1 MSASSLD
8 DLMGNALTE
17 PIQDMSEDIDIDL
30 EIIDDRP
37 EEDQVAVRAE
47 SDPDDGEEDSGE
59 IQEYSGRAG
68 KRINKLKYEFHE
80 ERRRKESAE
89 KLREEAVRYAKHMHV
104 QNEQLKGVLQQGE
117 SVLTDQMRVA
127 AQAELEKARG
137 DYKSA
142 YEDGNT
148 DALLMAQEN
157 LMRGQRSAEMAA
169 QAAQGGIVPQHLRE
183 PTAPPP
189 QQQDPK
195 LVDWMGRNEW
205 FGKDQ
210 EMTAFAYGVH
220 TNLVNNGITPTTDKY
235 YEDIDNRVKE
245 VFPNKFENGTAR
257 EEPVASSRTS
267 TVVAPAGR
275 ASNRPRKVQLTSTQV
290 SLAKRL
296 GLKPEQYAK
305 QLLKENG

>member
-17 PIQDMSEDIDIDL
+17 PIKDMSEDIDIDL

-37 EEDQVAVRAE
+37 EEDQVAVRDDSSSYE
-47 SDPDDGEEDSGE
+47 DDDPGE

-80 ERRRKESAE
+80 ERRNREAAE
-89 KLREEAVRYAKHMHV
+89 KLREEAVRYAKHMHQ
-104 QNEQLKGVLQQGE
+104 QNEQLKVVLQQGE
-117 SVLTDQMRVA
+117 YVLTDQMKVA
-127 AQAELEKARG
+127 AQSELEKARS

-148 DALLMAQEN
+148 DALLQAQEG

-169 QAAQGGIVPQHLRE
+169 QAAQGGMVPQHLRE

-189 QQQDPK
+189 QQKDPK
-195 LVDWMGRNEW
+195 LVNWMGRNEW

-220 TNLVNNGITPTTDKY
+220 TNLVNNGIPPTSDEY
-235 YEDIDNRVKE
+235 YKDIDSRIRE
-245 VFPNKFENGTAR
+245 VFPNKFENEMAR
-257 EEPVASSRTS
+257 GEPVASSRTS
-267 TVVAPAGR
+267 TVVASAGR
-275 ASNRPRKVQLTSTQV
+275 ASSRPRKVQLTSTQV

-296 GLKPEQYAK
+296 GLTPEQYAK